1 MKYLIAV
8 LIFAIGLGLMIWGT
22 TSTDEVTLFGMT
34 FHPRIGKGAGII
46 GMTAGV
52 ITFLALF
59 GSSLPPTSPAGR
71 KG

>member
-1 MKYLIAV
+1 MHEPQARRDLTEDERALI
-8 LIFAIGLGLMIWGT
+8 
-22 TSTDEVTLFGMT
+22 
-34 FHPRIGKGAGII
+34 PRIGKGASVI
-46 GMTAGV
+46 GMIAGV